1 LISDIVLRAVAET
14 DLPILFEYESDPVAV
29 HMAAFTAKNPADRN
43 AFNEHWRKILSDP
56 EIIVRSIIFEGQLAG
71 SIGSFVDPEFRK
83 REVTYWIGRKYWG
96 KGIATTALSAFLRFL
111 KARPIYA
118 RTAHDN
124 IASMRVLEKCGF
136 KIIDYGSGFANARGK
151 QIEEAILE
159 LRV

>member
-1 LISDIVLRAVAET
+1 MVSDIILREVAET
-14 DLPILFEYESDPVAV
+14 DLPILFEYESDPTAV

-43 AFNEHWRKILSDP
+43 SFNEHWVKILSDP
-56 EIIVRSIIFEGQLAG
+56 ENIVRSIVFEGQLAG

-83 REVTYWIGRKYWG
+83 RELTYWIGRKYWG
-96 KGIATTALSAFLRFL
+96 RGIATTALSDFLHIV
-111 KARPIYA
+111 KTRPIYA
-118 RTAHDN
+118 RSAHDN

-136 KIIDYGSGFANARGK
+136 KIIGHGSGFANARGK